1 MGAVVTVV
9 VIVNPY
15 DRPRGTFAWRRWI
28 PVGQRFKPSPNS
40 CITPQIDMA
49 LGAGHDV
56 LMVTVEHSGRCSLYQ
71 MPPGMSL
78 NFDGAVVMPRAVEY
92 DLRGRALR
100 VLFEC
105 ATRGDQY
112 RFA

>member
-1 MGAVVTVV
+1 MSVVL
-9 VIVNPY
+9 IVNPC
-15 DRPRGTFAWRRWI
+15 DRPRGSFAWRRWVE
-28 PVGQRFKPSPNS
+28 VGHRFKPSPNA
-40 CITPQIDMA
+40 CVTPQIDTA

-56 LMVTVEHSGRCSLYQ
+56 LMVTVEHAGRAALYQ

-78 NFDGAVVMPRAVEY
+78 NFDGAVVMPRAIEY
-92 DLRGRALR
+92 DLRGRPLR

-105 ATRGDQY
+105 ATRECA